1 MDKSENSSDEPRRR
15 TPRTGKPVR
24 GGSVEAARALVD
36 KARVAEHREQTA
48 LALGLYDDALT
59 QLGPDCADPFLADV
73 LRWKGTLLR
82 ERGETEAAYRSY
94 AESLEKATLRGWKG
108 QQAHALNCLGT
119 IAQRRGDQKETERL
133 YASASELAEEAGDAR
148 LLGMIEQN
156 RGVLANT
163 RGDFAAAAAFYSR
176 SLGAFE
182 MAADS
187 EPMSWVLNN
196 LGILHTKIKNFGEAR
211 QHLERGLAIAINRN
225 DAVVENVIT
234 LNLAEVW
241 VGLGRLDLADEFC
254 IRALGQA
261 QRRVDHLTA
270 AGALKVRAAIER
282 QRGALD
288 KSIATLRIAIYE
300 AEGAEDRLLHAEL
313 LRELGEISRAVGNT
327 GAARSAWREA
337 VGSFEVVGASHDIA
351 EVQAELRALPE

>member
-1 MDKSENSSDEPRRR
+1 MLQSN
-15 TPRTGKPVR
+15 
-24 GGSVEAARALVD
+24 VELARELVELARA
-36 KARVAEHREQTA
+36 AEQQEQPGK
-48 LALGLYDDALT
+48 ALGLYDDALT
-59 QLGPDCADPFLADV
+59 QLGADCVDPFLADV

-82 ERGETEAAYRSY
+82 ERGETEAAYRCY
-94 AESLEKATLRGWKG
+94 AQSLAKAAVAGSKG
-108 QQAHALNCLGT
+108 GQAHALNCLGT
-119 IAQRRGDQKETERL
+119 IAQRRGDGKETERL
-133 YASASELAEEAGDAR
+133 YARASRLAEEVGDAR

-163 RGDFAAAAAFYSR
+163 RGDFASAGDFYSK

-182 MAADS
+182 IARDS

-196 LGILHTKIKNFGEAR
+196 LGILNTKIRNFTEAR
-211 QHLERGLAIAINRN
+211 GYLERGLAIAVDRN
-225 DAVVENVIT
+225 DAVVENVIK

-241 VGLGRLDLADEFC
+241 VGLGRLDVANEFC
-254 IRALGQA
+254 AHALEQA
-261 QRRVDHLTA
+261 QRRGDHLTA

-300 AEGAEDRLLHAEL
+300 AEGSEDRFLHAEM
-313 LRELGEISRAVGNT
+313 LRELGEISRALGNA

-337 VGSFEVVGASHDIA
+337 VDSFEAAGASHDIA
-351 EVQAELRALPE
+351 EIQAELKALPE